1 MSNINDKNNESK
13 SRTQTIVRAVLFA
26 VVLVASAAALISLKQ
41 LTADGP
47 LTPEGFA
54 TRDSLQNMAHPD
66 TTEAPDASP
75 VSPDAAGANP
85 AGGETPVDSM
95 FVSGDARSPL
105 DAGYEDGYYAGL
117 IDGVSGDER
126 ASYDDSSQFPDAKQR
141 QAYSDAYRRGYSQGF
156 DEGLEGKSFS
166 VIPDQNDDAY
176 DDDDDEEP
184 APAAPAVHETPA
196 PKPSA
201 PAAKPAVKPVAKPA
215 VKPAA
220 KPAAKEHSSSSVRKS
235 ARKASSA
242 KKSSTR
248 RVSAKRSE
256 TKDKRVKKASTK
268 KSTTKKS
275 SEKSS
280 SSKRSSKK

>member
-54 TRDSLQNMAHPD
+54 TRDSLRNMAHPD
-66 TTEAPDASP
+66 TTEAPDATP
-75 VSPDAAGANP
+75 VSPDATGINP
-85 AGGETPVDSM
+85 AGGEAPMDSM

-196 PKPSA
+196 PKP
-201 PAAKPAVKPVAKPA
+201 
-215 VKPAA
+215 
-220 KPAAKEHSSSSVRKS
+220 AAKEHSSSSARKS
-235 ARKASSA
+235 ANKANSA

-248 RVSAKRSE
+248 RTSTKRTVTKTTSAKKSSA
-256 TKDKRVKKASTK
+256 KKNTTK

-275 SEKSS
+275 TTKKSS

>member
-1 MSNINDKNNESK
+1 MSNFNDKNNESK

-54 TRDSLQNMAHPD
+54 TRDSLRNMAHPD
-66 TTEAPDASP
+66 TTEAPDATP
-75 VSPDAAGANP
+75 VSPDATGGNP
-85 AGGETPVDSM
+85 VGGEAPMDSM
-95 FVSGDARSPL
+95 FVTGDARSPL

-166 VIPDQNDDAY
+166 VIPDQDDDAD
-176 DDDDDEEP
+176 DDDDDEP
-184 APAAPAVHETPA
+184 ASAAPVHDAPAA
-196 PKPSA
+196 KPSA
-201 PAAKPAVKPVAKPA
+201 PAAKPSA
-215 VKPAA
+215 PAA
-220 KPAAKEHSSSSVRKS
+220 KPS
-235 ARKASSA
+235 APASKRTRVTKKANKASST
-242 KKSSTR
+242 KKSSKMKS
-248 RVSAKRSE
+248 SAKRSE
-256 TKDKRVKKASTK
+256 TKNTSVKKSLMKKSITKKGNTK
-268 KSTTKKS
+268 KSTTKSTTK
-275 SEKSS
+275 KSS